1 MIPLSKQVPEPEI
14 ILHAVQLN
22 ATVTIGRCS
31 HKIRATGHRIIAK
44 INNDN
49 SNDNITSKFDLL

>member
-49 SNDNITSKFDLL
+49 SNDNYYIKI